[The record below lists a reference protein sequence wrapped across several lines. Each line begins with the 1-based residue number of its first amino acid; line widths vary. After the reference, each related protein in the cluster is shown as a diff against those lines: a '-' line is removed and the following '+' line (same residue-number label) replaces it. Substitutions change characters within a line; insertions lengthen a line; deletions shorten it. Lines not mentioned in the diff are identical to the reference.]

1 MTYFVKLTEGNS
13 SGNYNIYYDSITPG
27 NSNLMTLVATNT
39 LASNVTLE
47 QLLQGVEVSSP
58 VVPNK
63 VIVYGVECD
72 VALNLTFTKSTPV
85 TIPPIYCITYLTDT
99 QKTLQLTPQTTLYN
113 GEIQWV
119 TTDGTK
125 NLRWNP
131 YYNGGRGRWEMNVD
145 TNLIL
150 VNELK
155 TGGLPAGNWFFIGS
169 IVGSSV
175 DTLNKTLV
183 VSEGICTPTQTFS
196 CSLISTP
203 NSCSGTKTYDGTI
216 TVTVLGGTPPYSYDN
231 GLKDST
237 WPVFSSLA
245 PGDYTVVARDANG
258 NETSCFATVGDGE
271 KKLDYLVSLNY
282 TTNDVF
288 SNFDTKTKRT
298 SFDLSVQP
306 AIPAGTTITVT
317 LSFTD
322 IRIISSPGTGTVSN
336 TLEISK
342 NGEVIPVTTVVTRQL
357 NTPRDN
363 CSNYNT
369 IESILLKDV
378 TFTLTSGDV
387 LEGFLTSTVNL
398 TSPQVDSTS
407 NCATELKNN
416 FFIGKITLTSNC
428 KCCTV
433 TSAESTPLQ
442 IMDNLITATKKATPG
457 AIPIQLAYSQADCD
471 TACSATINTY
481 YSPCFTMGPNCELF
495 TDTTLTTKPPEG
507 YYSDYTYCYY
517 FNGDS
522 IVDKRTCPLEP
533 PTNTIKYYTA
543 DVFRCAPFNCTN
555 PIDNI
560 VVTVNSNYDLV
571 QNSYYRDVEY
581 SNFVYKITRTR
592 GITGPASREMDPGT
606 QFTDCQACCSITP
619 PSP

>member
-27 NSNLMTLVATNT
+27 TSNLMTLVATNT
-39 LASNVTLE
+39 PATNVTLV

-63 VIVYGVECD
+63 VIVYGIECD
-72 VALNLTFTKSTPV
+72 VALNLTFTSSTFV
-85 TIPPIYCITYLTDT
+85 VIPPIYCVTYLLNT
-99 QKTLQLTPQTTLYN
+99 QNVLQLLPQTALYN

-131 YYNGGRGRWEMNVD
+131 YYNGGRGRWEMIVD

-155 TGGLPAGNWFFIGS
+155 TNGLPAGNWFFIGS
-169 IVGSSV
+169 VVGSSV
-175 DTLNKTLV
+175 DSLNNTLV

-196 CSLISTP
+196 CSLASTP
-203 NSCSGTKTYDGTI
+203 NSCSGSKTYDGTI
-216 TVTVLGGTPPYSYDN
+216 TVTVLGGTPPYTYDN
-231 GLKDST
+231 GILEST
-237 WPVFSSLA
+237 WPVFNSVA
-245 PGDYTVVARDANG
+245 PGDYIIVTKDSEG
-258 NETSCFATVGDGE
+258 NETSCSTTVGDGD
-271 KKLDYLVSLNY
+271 KKIDFTVSLNY
-282 TTNDVF
+282 VTNDVF

-322 IRIISSPGTGTVSN
+322 IRAVSSPGTGTVSN

-342 NGEVIPVTTVVTRQL
+342 NGNVIPITNIVTRQV

-369 IESILLKDV
+369 VESIVLRDV

-398 TSPQVDSTS
+398 TSPQVDTTS
-407 NCATELKNN
+407 NCATELKND
-416 FFIGKITLTSNC
+416 FYLSKMTLTSNC

-433 TSAESTPLQ
+433 TSADATPLQ
-442 IMDNLITATKKATPG
+442 IMDNRITATVKSNPG
-457 AIPIQLAYSQADCD
+457 AVPIQLAYSQADCD
-471 TACSATINTY
+471 TACEATIATY
-481 YSPCFTMGPNCELF
+481 YTSCFTLAPNCELF
-495 TDTTLTTKPPEG
+495 TDTTLTTKAPIG
-507 YYSDYTYCYY
+507 YYSDYTYCHY
-517 FNGDS
+517 FNGDV
-522 IVDKRTCPLEP
+522 IVDTRTCSFGP
-533 PTNTIKYYTA
+533 PTDTIKYYKA
-543 DVFRCAPFNCTN
+543 DVFRCSPFNCTV

-560 VVTVNSNYDLV
+560 IVSVDPNYTLV

-581 SNFVYKITRTR
+581 SSFVYRITDTR
-592 GITGPASREMDPGT
+592 GVTGPASRNLDPGS
-606 QFTDCQACCSITP
+606 QLSDCQACCSIQP
-619 PSP
+619 